1 MPIIGSYSVPGP
13 SASLTFT
20 EEFSTLDELLIQ
32 LPNNTGNLINAQDIR
47 DSVFTL
53 WNRISNVAVIASQ
66 SASASVYFTNPTPV
80 PLTIGGIPAG
90 TTFSNATMIDMW
102 NALLYPY
109 IAPSVSL
116 TGGNTRELG
125 STNVVTLNWVATKNT
140 NPITS
145 IIVDGTPILGAPFNT
160 SQSGSQGALA
170 TQNVTSPFFM
180 SSSDGTSTPSTST
193 TVNWLNKR
201 YWGKNPTFGAFSLSS
216 QILALSGA
224 GVGTGNVL
232 SSSLSANYNGID
244 GGGEYLVFAWP
255 TSFGNPSFTVN
266 GLPNTAFTKV
276 NSSFAFT
283 NVWGYVENY
292 DVWMSNTVQN
302 SAISQFVIS

>member
-1 MPIIGSYSVPGP
+1 MSIIGSYSVAGP
-13 SASLTFT
+13 SSSVTFT
-20 EEFSTLDELLIQ
+20 EEFSTIDELLIQ
-32 LPNNTGNLINAQDIR
+32 LPDNTSNKINAQDIR

-66 SASASVYFTNPTPV
+66 SASASVYFTSDIPV
-80 PLTIGGIPAG
+80 PVSIGGISAG
-90 TTFSNATMIDMW
+90 TTFSNATMNDMW

-109 IAPSVSL
+109 IAPGISL
-116 TGGNTRELG
+116 SGGNTREFG
-125 STNVVTLNWVATKNT
+125 STNVVTLNWTVIKNT

-145 IIVDGTPILGAPFNT
+145 IIIDGIPISGSPFNT
-160 SQSGSQGALA
+160 NQSGSQGALS
-170 TQNVTSPFFM
+170 TQNVNTTFFM
-180 SSSDGTSTPSTST
+180 SCSDGKSTPSTST
-193 TVNWLNKR
+193 TVSWLNKR
-201 YWGKNPTFGAFSLSS
+201 YWGKTTSFGPLTLSS
-216 QILALSGA
+216 QILTLSGA
-224 GVGTGNVL
+224 GVGTGNILASSL
-232 SSSLSANYNGID
+232 SSSYNGIN
-244 GGGEYLVFAWP
+244 GAGEYLVFAWP

-276 NSSFAFT
+276 NSAFAFT